1 MVKRVKVDTKNK
13 KYPSAEFLYSVTLE
27 DYNRTLGNYDK
38 IYDRS
43 NIALALCG
51 ALLVAILNNID
62 IKPLLSFCTYATM
75 KKIAVVCYG
84 ISSLGSAVMLVI
96 ATVRLLLVTRS
107 RKNLSF
113 DSNSIKTE
121 ELYKET
127 VEDAA
132 LWVSLQYIRAINDV
146 WTQIKDKQGKLNR
159 ALFEIVV
166 SLLLYAVSVVIHNG
180 GL

>member
-1 MVKRVKVDTKNK
+1 
-13 KYPSAEFLYSVTLE
+13 
-27 DYNRTLGNYDK
+27 
-38 IYDRS
+38 
-43 NIALALCG
+43 
-51 ALLVAILNNID
+51 
-62 IKPLLSFCTYATM
+62 
-75 KKIAVVCYG
+75 
-84 ISSLGSAVMLVI
+84 MLVI

-107 RKNLSF
+107 RKILSF

-166 SLLLYAVSVVIHNG
+166 SLLFYVVSVVIHNG

>member
-1 MVKRVKVDTKNK
+1 MVKRIKVQSKNK
-13 KYPSAEFLYSVTLE
+13 KYPSSEFLYSVALE

-38 IYDRS
+38 IYDRA

-62 IKPLLSFCTYATM
+62 IKPLFSYCSYAST
-75 KKIAVVCYG
+75 KKLAVACYG
-84 ISSLGSAVMLVI
+84 LSSFGSAILLVI
-96 ATVRLLLVTRS
+96 ATIRLLLVTRS
-107 RKNLSF
+107 RRILSF

-146 WTQIKDKQGKLNR
+146 WTQVKDKQGKLNR
-159 ALFEIVV
+159 ALLEIVV
-166 SLLLYAVSVVIHNG
+166 SLLLFAISVVIHNG